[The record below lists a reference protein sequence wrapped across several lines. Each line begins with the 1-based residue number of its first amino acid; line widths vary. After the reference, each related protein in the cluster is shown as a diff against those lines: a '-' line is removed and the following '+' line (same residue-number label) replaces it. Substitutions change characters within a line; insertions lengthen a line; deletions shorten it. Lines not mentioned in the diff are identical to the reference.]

1 MLVLCSDLSGSVLT
15 GRAMHNS
22 NNTRKSIN
30 PTKRVILGFCKA
42 KKEEFFISTSLTH
55 LWAWKA
61 HEYWAEDSDLCLPTG
76 HLEVT
81 FF

>member
-1 MLVLCSDLSGSVLT
+1 MPLSGV
-15 GRAMHNS
+15 
-22 NNTRKSIN
+22 IN
-30 PTKRVILGFCKA
+30 VFV

-61 HEYWAEDSDLCLPTG
+61 HGYWAEDSDLCLPIG

-81 FF
+81 FFLGVRGVREVKEVRDISIHYQEPDD